1 MKLLVKQ
8 LCPAFHYFFPLR
20 FTYFPLYSLSLMSDI
35 RFHSDTKQQIESSF
49 VYLNP
54 RILVANKKTKR

>member
-1 MKLLVKQ
+1 
-8 LCPAFHYFFPLR
+8 
-20 FTYFPLYSLSLMSDI
+20 MSDI